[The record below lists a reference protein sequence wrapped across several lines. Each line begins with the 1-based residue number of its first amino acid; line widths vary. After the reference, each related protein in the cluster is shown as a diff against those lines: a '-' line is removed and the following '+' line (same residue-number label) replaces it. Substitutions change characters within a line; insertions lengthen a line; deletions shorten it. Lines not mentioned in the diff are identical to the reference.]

1 MDPER
6 FRFREDV
13 LRSAA
18 SRTRRRLLVTF
29 AAAVAAIVALW
40 AGVLRAQGAR
50 PATLAFALALL
61 LVLAV
66 LSLRRRLG
74 RLHARWS
81 SFEVRVEEDG
91 ISRVVSG
98 FPPIRIA
105 RAEVVAIEERVAGV
119 VVRDRAGRSLL
130 VPREIDGYDRARG
143 LLQAWRTAQSV
154 P

>member
-29 AAAVAAIVALW
+29 AAAAGATVALW
-40 AGVLRAQGAR
+40 GAVLRERGAR

-61 LVLAV
+61 ALLAF

-81 SFEVRVEEDG
+81 SFEVRVEADAV
-91 ISRVVSG
+91 SRVVSG

-105 RAEVVAIEERVAGV
+105 RSEVAAVEERAAGV
-119 VVRDRAGRSLL
+119 VVRDRSGRTLL
-130 VPREIDGYDRARG
+130 VPKEIAGYDRVRG
-143 LLQAWRTAQSV
+143 LLEGWRTA
-154 P
+154 